1 MVLILEKIKVKDIVK
16 GVSLEVRE
24 GEIKV
29 LLGRNG
35 AGKTTLARAIMG
47 LVSYEGNIY
56 FEGRNI
62 NKLKPHERVKQG
74 ITFILQNLPN
84 LPQITVKRLFYAI
97 NLDDNLINKYLNVF
111 HLPKDIL
118 DKKIDYKEISG
129 GERKKVEVISALLLN
144 PKIMIL
150 DEVDAGLDIKSKK
163 ILANK
168 LKDNTALVITHD
180 VEFAKIIGKSIA
192 IMENGK
198 IIKEGGKEVIEDY
211 VGTY

>member
-118 DKKIDYKEISG
+118 DKKLDYKEISG
-129 GERKKVEVISALLLN
+129 GERKKIEVISALLLN